1 MVKKAPEF
9 MIIKRYAVPVLLAL
23 CLSSTAVQAQ
33 PIKEKGLKDFI
44 PGILLSPS
52 EQPDDKDIDTSSPFA
67 STKYNDII
75 VDEDILY
82 KFYNEGKY
90 SRALYGLLRL
100 ARNDNARA
108 AETIG
113 LMYRYGQ
120 SVPQENSQAIKWFAI
135 AGKGHRPLSQHHI
148 GVMHFSGQGVKKD
161 MIQASMWLGLAV
173 MNYEDGPD
181 KERAKE
187 DLRNVSLRLSDI
199 EQVRSK
205 EMIERF
211 LRQHPLSEDKAD
223 HPDDDKAT
231 TEIKKQAIPP
241 HKSGAE
247 NTPAIQP

>member
-1 MVKKAPEF
+1 M
-9 MIIKRYAVPVLLAL
+9 
-23 CLSSTAVQAQ
+23 
-33 PIKEKGLKDFI
+33 KEYI
-44 PGILLSPS
+44 PGILLSTG
-52 EQPDDKDIDTSSPFA
+52 EQPDEADIDTSNPFA
-67 STKYNDII
+67 SAKYNDII
-75 VDEDILY
+75 VDEDLLY
-82 KFYNEGKY
+82 KYYNKGEY
-90 SRALYGLLRL
+90 SRAVYGLLRL
-100 ARNDNARA
+100 ARNDNPRA
-108 AETIG
+108 AEAIG
-113 LMYRYGQ
+113 LMYRYGHG
-120 SVPQENSQAIKWFAI
+120 VPQENAQAIKWFSV
-135 AGKGHRPLSQHHI
+135 AGNGHRPLAQHHV
-148 GVMHFSGQGVKKD
+148 GVMHYSGQGVKKN